1 MLKLLFIEVLDGT
14 FKTLF
19 CIGDA
24 RVWEKETEAESAR
37 TKHVPDA
44 KAGGARPELEQN
56 VIETSYHI
64 GEFLL

>member
-14 FKTLF
+14 FEALF
-19 CIGDA
+19 CIRDA
-24 RVWEKETEAESAR
+24 RVREKETEAESAR

-56 VIETSYHI
+56 VIKASYHI
-64 GEFLL
+64 GKFLL